1 MPGYNRLRLP
11 AEYQALTALDAR
23 GFAWEWLRRNTE
35 FRDIWRSANSAARRA
50 STSTEA
56 AMRRSARRMVH
67 IATHPLAGRW
77 SHWGLT
83 FRARSRHVGSR
94 RAADRLDSGT

>member
-23 GFAWEWLRRNTE
+23 GFAWEWLRRNPD
-35 FRDIWRSANSAARRA
+35 FRDIWRSGNPSAPRARTGTQA
-50 STSTEA
+50 V
-56 AMRRSARRMVH
+56 MRRSARR
-67 IATHPLAGRW
+67 ILNISKHPLAGRW

-83 FRARSRHVGSR
+83 FRVRSRHAGSR
-94 RAADRLDSGT
+94 RAADRLESGS

>member
-23 GFAWEWLRRNTE
+23 GFAWEWLRRNPD
-35 FRDIWRSANSAARRA
+35 FRDIWRSSKPRARRI
-50 STSTEA
+50 STSTEVA
-56 AMRRSARRMVH
+56 VRRSARR
-67 IATHPLAGRW
+67 ILNISQHPLAGRW

-94 RAADRLDSGT
+94 LATDRLESGT